1 MSTSAGT
8 APEPGNDAPPPAP
21 TGPRR
26 DLRDSLWGKALILGV
41 LLVFTLLVSKTCASN
56 RDDITQAEAVELAIA
71 AASFTPCEREI
82 CRQVRYLNQGI
93 PPEGY
98 WGVVLSEEIDANGE
112 PNRTESFLVNASTGE
127 VSRE

>member
-8 APEPGNDAPPPAP
+8 QPEPGNGAPPAP
-21 TGPRR
+21 SAPRR

-41 LLVFTLLVSKTCASN
+41 LLVFTMLVSKTCGSANDEIS
-56 RDDITQAEAVELAIA
+56 QQEAVDLAIA
-71 AASFTPCEREI
+71 EASFTPCEPEI

-93 PPEGY
+93 PPVGY
-98 WGVVLSEEIDANGE
+98 WGVVLSEEIDANGQ

-127 VSRE
+127 VSKE